1 MSWVILNFDLGLKG
15 DYENLYKTLDNL
27 EAQECGNSNCAF
39 EFNFPTNCEEHE
51 DRFAEVLKHIE
62 QEVEIKK
69 GDRIYAIVLN
79 SKNIPRGK
87 FIVGNRQRPIWEG
100 YGNKVDD
107 DKLPF

>member
-27 EAQECGNSNCAF
+27 DAQDCGNSNCVF
-39 EFNFPTNCEEHE
+39 EYNFPTNFDDHE
-51 DRFAEVLKHIE
+51 KRFDEVLKLLEKEIE
-62 QEVEIKK
+62 FKK

-87 FIVGNRQRPIWEG
+87 FLVGNRQRPIWEG
-100 YGNKVDD
+100 FGNKADVND
-107 DKLPF
+107 LPF